1 LIAITLDTIKPQ
13 IAEILLKHG
22 VNKAAFFGS
31 VARGD
36 AGEKSDIDILVDL
49 AADKSLLD
57 LVAIKLEIEDV
68 LGISGDVLTY
78 KSLLPAIKEA
88 VLKEQLPI
96 IEIYPYGGN
105 TVCQCPIC
113 VL

>member
-1 LIAITLDTIKPQ
+1 MAITLDAIKPQ

-22 VNKAAFFGS
+22 VKRAAFFGS
-31 VARGD
+31 LARGD
-36 AGEKSDIDILVDL
+36 AEDGSDIDILVDL

-57 LVAIKLEIEDV
+57 LVAIKIEIEDL
-68 LGISGDVLTY
+68 LGISVDVLTY

-96 IEIYPYGGN
+96 IETYPYGGN
-105 TVCQCPIC
+105 TVCWCPIC

>member
-1 LIAITLDTIKPQ
+1 MAIKVEVIKPQ

-22 VNKAAFFGS
+22 VKRAAFFGS

-36 AGEKSDIDILVDL
+36 TVDGSDIDILVDL

-57 LVAIKLEIEDV
+57 LVAIKLEIEDL
-68 LGISGDVLTY
+68 LGISVDVLTY

-96 IEIYPYGGN
+96 I
-105 TVCQCPIC
+105 
-113 VL
+113 

>member
-1 LIAITLDTIKPQ
+1 MAIKVDTIKPQ

-22 VNKAAFFGS
+22 VKRASFFGS
-31 VARGD
+31 LARGD
-36 AGEKSDIDILVDL
+36 TVDSSDIDILVDL

-68 LGISGDVLTY
+68 LGISVDVLTY

-96 IEIYPYGGN
+96 I
-105 TVCQCPIC
+105 
-113 VL
+113 